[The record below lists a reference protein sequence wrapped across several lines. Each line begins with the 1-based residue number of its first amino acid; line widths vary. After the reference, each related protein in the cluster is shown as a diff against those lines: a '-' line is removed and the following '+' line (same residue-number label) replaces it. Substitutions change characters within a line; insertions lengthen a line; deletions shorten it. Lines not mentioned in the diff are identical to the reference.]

1 MQETIWIIF
10 LAALGACIGSFLN
23 VVAYRLPRGESLI
36 SPGSHCPACGTPI
49 RWYDNLPVFSY
60 LFLRGK
66 CRFCHGAI
74 SPRYALVELS
84 TAMIFVALYDVFY
97 KSQMYLAVDPAA
109 APVPVMIFAMHL
121 CLMAGLVVCSVLDIE
136 YYLIDL
142 RIIYV
147 VVGLGLIGWL
157 AGWNAGQEYPW
168 VLSRPVLLAAS
179 LGAIFG
185 EVARQSILKWSADGQ
200 KEGEG
205 EVAIAKES
213 EPNASPK
220 TERTGV
226 DWQLVFM
233 SGFIV
238 FGLALIVWG
247 IVGAGRPADYLP
259 RAWGYLIWLF
269 LAILIGL
276 TPKRDSDMEIVE
288 IIEQEKTGARR
299 QAVWESVHLLPAIV
313 GAAAGVFLM
322 SFRPG
327 IAKLVERFFEL
338 QVAGFSPMAGLCA
351 GLTGMLVAVGF
362 GWFIRIGFTLLFG
375 KEAMGVG
382 DIYILAAVGAIAGP
396 RVTILGFFL
405 GSIVGVLG
413 IVVLL
418 LWKTSRALSFG
429 PWIAVG
435 TLMMVLFY
443 RPIVT
448 YLRPAAEG
456 LGQVLRGG

>member
-49 RWYDNLPVFSY
+49 RWYHNFPVFSY

-97 KSQMYLAVDPAA
+97 KSQMYLAVGPAA
-109 APVPVMIFAMHL
+109 APAPVMIFAMHL
-121 CLMAGLVVCSVLDIE
+121 CLMAGLVICSVLDIE

-157 AGWNAGQEYPW
+157 AGWSADQDYPW

-179 LGAIFG
+179 LGVVFG
-185 EVARQSILKWSADGQ
+185 EVVQQSILRGLADGQ
-200 KEGEG
+200 DEKGD
-205 EVAIAKES
+205 VAIVKES
-213 EPNASPK
+213 EPNASPR

-233 SGFIV
+233 SGFIF
-238 FGLALIVWG
+238 FGLALIVWA

-276 TPKRDSDMEIVE
+276 TPKRESDTEIVE

-313 GAAAGVFLM
+313 GAAVGVFLM
-322 SFRPG
+322 SFWPG
-327 IAKLVERFFEL
+327 AAKLVERLFEL
-338 QVAGFSPMAGLCA
+338 QVAGFAPMAGLCA
-351 GLTGMLVAVGF
+351 GLTGMLIAVGF

-396 RVTILGFFL
+396 GVTILGFFL